1 MPTNWDL
8 KTKLLWMGGRQ
19 INRELEM
26 PQGKSKRKPNH
37 DHRMTF
43 TLGEL
48 AQRRRQENG
57 VSWRD
62 S

>member
-1 MPTNWDL
+1 MPTDWDL

-37 DHRMTF
+37 DHRVTF
-43 TLGEL
+43 IL
-48 AQRRRQENG
+48 AQRKQQENG